1 MRRFVSAEFLRM
13 RRLWLT
19 WVLLV
24 LILVILALQF
34 NGKLAELEELKTEV
48 ETGVSAY
55 DGSPLTSDQINGN
68 HIIIQILKADLSYP
82 AFIGTVARL
91 STGFGWFFVILFTV
105 VFGGE
110 DFSRRIIPVIL
121 TRGVRRS
128 DYLIGRTLAL
138 WLAAGM
144 AVVIIMVLAA
154 TWGPFIHQQVTDYP
168 ISLEG
173 LGEALL
179 WVLRSWIT
187 CLPFIVAVLFWA
199 VLARNMGPALGVG
212 IGLHTLEYL
221 YGMVLPIFAVIFAN
235 VDPTGE
241 AVPWFYRVQMKLF
254 SLSLGYNSDVFLN
267 WGAPFSRD
275 AIFIE
280 GTLGLSSETLLP
292 TTPERGLA
300 FLLGYTIV
308 FFGWTMWLF
317 RRRDVRFGP

>member
-1 MRRFVSAEFLRM
+1 MHRSVSAEWFRM

-19 WVLLV
+19 WVLLA
-24 LILVILALQF
+24 LLLAMLTLQV
-34 NGKLAELEELKTEV
+34 NGKLSELEELKAEV
-48 ETGVSAY
+48 ETGVSAD
-55 DGSPLTSDQINGN
+55 DGSTLSPYQIEGN
-68 HIIIQILKADLSYP
+68 LFLIQLCTADLSYP

-110 DFSRRIIPVIL
+110 DFSRRTIPVIL

-138 WLAAGM
+138 WLAMGM
-144 AVVIIMVLAA
+144 AVVIIMALAA
-154 TWGPFIHQQVTDYP
+154 AWGPLIHQHVTDDP
-168 ISLEG
+168 ISLGE
-173 LGEALL
+173 LGDALL

-212 IGLHTLEYL
+212 IGLHSLEYL
-221 YGMVLPIFAVIFAN
+221 YGVMLPIMAAVFAN

-241 AVPWFYRVQMKLF
+241 AVPWIFRTQIKVF
-254 SLSLGYNSDVFLN
+254 SFTLGYNSDLFLS
-267 WGAPFSRD
+267 WGAPFTRD
-275 AIFIE
+275 AMFVA
-280 GTLGLSSETLLP
+280 GTLGFSGDTLLP
-292 TTPERGLA
+292 TTPGRGLA
-300 FLLGYTIV
+300 FLVGYTVV

-317 RRRDVRFGP
+317 RRRDVRYGP

>member
-1 MRRFVSAEFLRM
+1 MRSFLSAEWIRM

-24 LILVILALQF
+24 LLLAVLALQVS
-34 NGKLAELEELKTEV
+34 GRLSELEELKAEV
-48 ETGVSAY
+48 ETGVSAA
-55 DGSPLTSDQINGN
+55 DGSPLSSYQIEGN
-68 HIIIQILKADLSYP
+68 LFLIQMRTTDLSYP

-110 DFSRRIIPVIL
+110 DFSRRTIPIIM

-128 DYLIGRTLAL
+128 DYLIARTLAL
-138 WLAAGM
+138 WLAMGIV
-144 AVVIIMVLAA
+144 VVIIMVLAA
-154 TWGPFIHQQVTDYP
+154 ALGPFIHQQVTADP

-173 LGEALL
+173 LGDALL

-212 IGLHTLEYL
+212 IGLHVLEYL
-221 YGMVLPIFAVIFAN
+221 YGLVMPIFAVIASA
-235 VDPTGE
+235 DPTGE
-241 AVPWFYRVQMKLF
+241 AVPWIYRLQIKVF
-254 SLSLGYNSDVFLN
+254 SYSLGYNSDLFLC
-267 WGAPFSRD
+267 WGAPFTRD
-275 AIFIE
+275 AMFVT
-280 GTLGLSSETLLP
+280 GTLGLGSDTFLP
-292 TTPERGLA
+292 TTPERGLV
-300 FLLGYTIV
+300 FMVGYTIL

-317 RRRDVRFGP
+317 HRRDVRFGP

>member
-1 MRRFVSAEFLRM
+1 M

-19 WVLLV
+19 WVLLA
-24 LILVILALQF
+24 LILAILVLQI
-34 NGKLAELEELKTEV
+34 NGKLAELENLKTEV
-48 ETGVSAY
+48 DTGVSTY
-55 DGSPLTSDQINGN
+55 DDSPLTSDQIKG
-68 HIIIQILKADLSYP
+68 HHFIIQILRDDLSYP
-82 AFIGTVARL
+82 AFIGTVARF

-110 DFSRRIIPVIL
+110 DFSRRTIPIIL

-128 DYLIGRTLAL
+128 EYLTARTLAIWFAMGL
-138 WLAAGM
+138 AVVTIMILAA
-144 AVVIIMVLAA
+144 A
-154 TWGPFIHQQVTDYP
+154 WGPFIHQQVTDDP

-173 LGEALL
+173 LGDALL

-187 CLPFIVAVLFWA
+187 CLPFIVVVLFWA

-212 IGLHTLEYL
+212 IGLHTLEVL
-221 YGMVLPIFAVIFAN
+221 YGMVLPIFSTVFAN

-241 AVPWFYRVQMKLF
+241 AVPWFYDIQIRVF
-254 SLSLGYNSDVFLN
+254 SLTLGYNSDVFLN
-267 WGAPFSRD
+267 WGAPFTRD

-280 GTLGLSSETLLP
+280 GTLGLSGDTLLP

-300 FLLGYTIV
+300 FMAGYAVV
-308 FFGWTMWLF
+308 FFAWTMWLL

>member
-1 MRRFVSAEFLRM
+1 MRSFLSAEWIRM

-24 LILVILALQF
+24 LLLVVLALQV
-34 NGKLAELEELKTEV
+34 NGKLIELEELKTEV
-48 ETGVSAY
+48 ETGVSAS
-55 DGSPLTSDQINGN
+55 DGSLLTPHQIEGN
-68 HIIIQILKADLSYP
+68 LILIQILTTDLSYP
-82 AFIGTVARL
+82 AFIGTVAHL
-91 STGFGWFFVILFTV
+91 STGFGWFFVILLTV

-110 DFSRRIIPVIL
+110 DFSRRTIPVIL
-121 TRGVRRS
+121 IRGVRRS
-128 DYLIGRTLAL
+128 DYLIARTLAL
-138 WLAAGM
+138 WLAMGVV
-144 AVVIIMVLAA
+144 VVIIMILSAA
-154 TWGPFIHQQVTDYP
+154 LGPFIHRQVTADP

-173 LGEALL
+173 LGDALL
-179 WVLRSWIT
+179 WVVRSWIT

-212 IGLHTLEYL
+212 IGLHTLEVI
-221 YGMVLPIFAVIFAN
+221 YGLVLPIFATIFAN
-235 VDPTGE
+235 ADPTGE
-241 AVPWFYRVQMKLF
+241 AVPWFYRVQMQLF
-254 SLSLGYNSDVFLN
+254 SLSLGYNSGVFLN

-308 FFGWTMWLF
+308 FFGWTMWIL
-317 RRRDVRFGP
+317 RRRDIRFGP